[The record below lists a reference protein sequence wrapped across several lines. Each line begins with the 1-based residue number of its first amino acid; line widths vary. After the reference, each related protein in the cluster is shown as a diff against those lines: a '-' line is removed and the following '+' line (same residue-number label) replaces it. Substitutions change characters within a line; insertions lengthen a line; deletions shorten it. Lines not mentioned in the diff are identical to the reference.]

1 MDADILRNQIMNNQ
15 LDPQVRVA
23 NLNSMADLNL
33 TNDDTILLSLIEDES
48 EEVRATSFDIV
59 SNEVCRELRNWV

>member
-33 TNDDTILLSLIEDES
+33 TNDDTILFSY
-48 EEVRATSFDIV
+48 
-59 SNEVCRELRNWV
+59 